1 MLSEWNNKRRRVV
14 RHVLFNHTVSNF
26 TCYYDYWDKKKDV
39 CTHTHTFEEE
49 EWILSYRHRIQCN
62 KSTTTTNSV
71 QSSHWRFEALN
82 MGQMN
87 NKIRTNN
94 KTKHTQKK
102 RLFLLFLALNVYF
115 LVFSRYKIDFFFSNS
130 IVAPQSRYL
139 YHSVIFFN
147 HSIDLI
153 MGFSCCLCCLRWLG
167 IFVCELFY
175 SLFSVY
181 AALAR

>member
-102 RLFLLFLALNVYF
+102 TVVFIVFGIKRLFLSILSIQNRFFFFKFNRCSSVTVFISFSYF
-115 LVFSRYKIDFFFSNS
+115 L
-130 IVAPQSRYL
+130 QSFYW
-139 YHSVIFFN
+139 FN
-147 HSIDLI
+147 Y
-153 MGFSCCLCCLRWLG
+153 GF
-167 IFVCELFY
+167 
-175 SLFSVY
+175 
-181 AALAR
+181 